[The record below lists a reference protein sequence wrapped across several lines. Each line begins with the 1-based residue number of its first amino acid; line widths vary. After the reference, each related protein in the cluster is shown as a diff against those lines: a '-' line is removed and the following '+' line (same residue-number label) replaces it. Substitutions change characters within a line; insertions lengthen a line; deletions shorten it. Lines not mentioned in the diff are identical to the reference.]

1 MFVGADRHTKVD
13 RLVSLFDR
21 VRDEAIPM
29 LVVYIA
35 PPGCGKTR
43 IVQEFYR
50 RLAASQPDPRYW
62 PDSLVPE
69 PSIGTPGLA
78 DLTVGRK
85 IVRHITLSVPE
96 AAKIPW
102 LWLAPPSARLGDGSP
117 APGLGHLT
125 TQVAPHLRHLAAR
138 LHSPDEPEPNLNHG
152 DSAGALVTT
161 LNDLADRLGTVI
173 VLDDAHDLDAATV
186 RFVADVLGSDLPV
199 LFVATTWPDRL
210 NARNSPFTRYLAEA
224 ATADRILQVP
234 LDPLTTDDIVG
245 YVGRRFPGTD
255 PATAAALA
263 DRTDRNPYLLRLLL
277 GTPQVRS
284 AIRDGRIAL
293 APDDVGR
300 LRGGV
305 ERLLR
310 IHWTQLPIGVRQ
322 TLVTAALLGESV
334 PEAVLIEAIASLR
347 PAGGL
352 AAALASG
359 WLRATGSGT
368 VEFVERLRYQT
379 ARAAAPDVLSPAQ
392 RRAVLTDAL
401 DAVRHLLGDRT
412 HPPDAATRHVLLATH
427 VGLAAAGVEPNV
439 LAAAASAAAL
449 ADRARAQQ
457 RFQEAIRYLERA
469 VAWTKRGGQRASR
482 QLVGYAVELATLIRV
497 ELGRARSETAALNA
511 LKLAETQLPAH
522 DELRIQ
528 AMLALARARRRRA
541 DWQAYQDC
549 LRLLRR
555 AERLVRSLPDPSPEL
570 IRDLWAFQASIAGYE
585 GRRSEARDR
594 ARRLVAYCERLYGP
608 YHRHTLAAIDD
619 FAFHALRAD
628 DLTAAVEA
636 RRRIL
641 ARRLNHANGSG
652 QGQTAQAR
660 ANLAGTLV
668 RLDDAGTTQAG
679 TTQAGTTQAGTTQAG
694 TTQAGTDRAGS
705 ADAGV
710 LDEAEQLA
718 VDAYTTWSRSYG
730 IDADRTQ
737 QARLVLAQVLQRRG
751 LRAERAGDLSQAR
764 DLFERA
770 ARETAAICDLRAD
783 RAAASRSLALM
794 RHGVSLACLRDDTAI
809 GVLTE
814 ALRLRENGLRQD
826 RTVWEVRE
834 CAEFLSWAHQRFG
847 SQREAIT
854 IRRLYRLRGD

>member
-1 MFVGADRHTKVD
+1 MFVGADRHTEVD
-13 RLVSLFDR
+13 RLVSLFDGA
-21 VRDEAIPM
+21 RDEANPM
-29 LVVYIA
+29 LVVYIT
-35 PPGCGKTR
+35 PPGWGKTR
-43 IVQEFYR
+43 IIQEFYR
-50 RLAASQPDPRYW
+50 RLAASQPEPRYW

-69 PSIGTPGLA
+69 PGNAGP
-78 DLTVGRK
+78 DLTAGRK
-85 IVRHITLSVPE
+85 AVRHTTLSIPE
-96 AAKIPW
+96 GAKIPW
-102 LWLAPPSARLGDGSP
+102 LWLAAPSARLGDGSP
-117 APGLGHLT
+117 PPALGHLT
-125 TQVAPHLRHLAAR
+125 TQVAPHLHHLAAR

-173 VLDDAHDLDAATV
+173 VLDDAHDLDSATV
-186 RFVADVLGSDLPV
+186 RFVADVLCSDLPV

-210 NARNSPFTRYLAEA
+210 DARNSPFTRYLAEA
-224 ATADRILQVP
+224 STADRILRVS
-234 LDPLTTDDIVG
+234 LDPLTTDDIAG
-245 YVGRRFPGTD
+245 YVRQRFPGTD
-255 PATAAALA
+255 PQTAAALA
-263 DRTDRNPYLLRLLL
+263 DRTDGNPYLLRLLL
-277 GTPQVRS
+277 GTPAVRA

-293 APDDVGR
+293 APDDIAR

-305 ERLLR
+305 ERLIR
-310 IHWTQLPIGVRQ
+310 THWTQLPIGVRQ
-322 TLVTAALLGESV
+322 TVATAALLGESV
-334 PEAVLIEAIASLR
+334 PEAVLLEAIGALR

-352 AAALASG
+352 AAALASS
-359 WLRATGSGT
+359 WLCATGNGT
-368 VEFVERLRYQT
+368 VEFAERLRYET
-379 ARAAAPDVLSPAQ
+379 ARAAAPDVLSPDQ

-401 DAVRHLLGDRT
+401 DAVRHLLGDRA
-412 HPPDAATRHVLLATH
+412 HPPDPATRHVLLATH
-427 VGLAAAGVEPNV
+427 VGLAATGVEPNV

-449 ADRARAQQ
+449 AERARTQQ

-469 VAWTKRGGQRASR
+469 VAWTKRGGQRATR
-482 QLVGYAVELATLIRV
+482 QLVGYAVELATVIRA

-511 LKLAETQLPAH
+511 LKLAETHLPAH

-541 DWQAYQDC
+541 DWQAYQDS
-549 LRLLRR
+549 LRLLRQ

-628 DLTAAVEA
+628 DLAAAVEA

-660 ANLAGTLV
+660 TNLAGTLV
-668 RLDDAGTTQAG
+668 RLDDSGTTQ
-679 TTQAGTTQAGTTQAG
+679 
-694 TTQAGTDRAGS
+694 

-737 QARLVLAQVLQRRG
+737 QARLVLARVWQRRG
-751 LRAERAGDLSQAR
+751 LHAEQTGDLPRAR
-764 DLFERA
+764 ELFERA

-783 RAAASRSLALM
+783 RAAAPRSLALM
-794 RHGVSLACLRDDTAI
+794 RHGVSLACLREGTAI

-834 CAEFLSWAHQRFG
+834 CAEFLSWAHQRLD
-847 SQREAIT
+847 SQREAMA
-854 IRRLYRLRGD
+854 IRRSYRLRGD

>member
-1 MFVGADRHTKVD
+1 MFVGADRHAEVD

-21 VRDEAIPM
+21 ARDEANPM

-35 PPGCGKTR
+35 PPGWGKTR

-50 RLAASQPDPRYW
+50 RLAASQPEPRYW

-69 PSIGTPGLA
+69 PANGAS
-78 DLTVGRK
+78 DLTAGRK
-85 IVRHITLSVPE
+85 TVRHLALSVPE
-96 AAKIPW
+96 GAKIPW

-117 APGLGHLT
+117 ASALGDLT
-125 TQVAPHLRHLAAR
+125 TQVAPHLHHLAAR
-138 LHSPDEPEPNLNHG
+138 LHAPDEPEPNLNHG

-186 RFVADVLGSDLPV
+186 RFVADVLCSDLPV

-210 NARNSPFTRYLAEA
+210 DARNSPFTRYLAEA
-224 ATADRILQVP
+224 ATADRILRVP

-245 YVGRRFPGTD
+245 YVGQRFPGTD

-263 DRTDRNPYLLRLLL
+263 DRTDRNPHLLRLLL
-277 GTPQVRS
+277 GAPQVRS

-293 APDDVGR
+293 APDDVDR

-310 IHWTQLPIGVRQ
+310 TQWTQLPTGVRQ

-334 PEAVLIEAIASLR
+334 PEAVLIAAIGPLR
-347 PAGGL
+347 PVGGL
-352 AAALASG
+352 ATALASS
-359 WLRATGSGT
+359 WLCATGSGT
-368 VEFVERLRYQT
+368 VEFSERLRYET
-379 ARAAAPDVLSPAQ
+379 ARAAAPDVLSSTQ

-401 DAVRHLLGDRT
+401 DAVRHLLGDRA

-449 ADRARAQQ
+449 ADRARTQQ

-511 LKLAETQLPAH
+511 LKLAETHLPAH

-528 AMLALARARRRRA
+528 AMLTLARARRRRA
-541 DWQAYQDC
+541 DWQAYQDS
-549 LRLLRR
+549 LRMLRQ

-628 DLTAAVEA
+628 DLATAVEA

-641 ARRLNHANGSG
+641 ARRLNHAHGSG

-660 ANLAGTLV
+660 TNLAGTLV
-668 RLDDAGTTQAG
+668 RLDDAGTDQ
-679 TTQAGTTQAGTTQAG
+679 
-694 TTQAGTDRAGS
+694 

-718 VDAYTTWSRSYG
+718 ADAYTTWSRSYG
-730 IDADRTQ
+730 VDADRTQ
-737 QARLVLAQVLQRRG
+737 QARLVLARVWQRRG

-764 DLFERA
+764 ELFERA
-770 ARETAAICDLRAD
+770 ARETAAICELRAD
-783 RAAASRSLALM
+783 RAAAPRSLALM
-794 RHGVSLACLRDDTAI
+794 RHGVSLACMRDDTAI
-809 GVLTE
+809 EVLTE

-834 CAEFLSWAHQRFG
+834 CAEFLSWAHQRLD
-847 SQREAIT
+847 SQREAMT
-854 IRRLYRLRGD
+854 IRRSYRLRGD